1 MAALLQRRRNW
12 RKRAWRKKNAFK
24 KKLRSRWQVAKI
36 AQAVVNHNSEVKYQ
50 DQAMVGYPKVSL
62 THNVFEQIFDSLT
75 MTRQG
80 VENQPA
86 TNFAQNRV
94 GSSIRP
100 LKLWIKG
107 IIQLNGTPSGFP
119 ISKCLLRLIIVRR
132 PISTTIDTGAPA
144 LPQGIPK
151 NYAQTSQTN
160 LNTFPNNFLAN
171 FDYRACTVV
180 YDKVHSINTTAM
192 TQSQV
197 APDYAA
203 RGNAVSKMFN
213 INLNMDKLC
222 RGSVDY
228 SFTELTT
235 PSGTNIPKK
244 YCFQMYGVPW
254 LNDGYDPTYTQTGP
268 VACSII
274 AQSRLYFRDG

>member
-1 MAALLQRRRNW
+1 MVYKATRRRTQ
-12 RKRAWRKKNAFK
+12 RKKTMYK

-50 DQAMVGYPKVSL
+50 DQSTVAYPKVSL
-62 THNVFEQIFDSLT
+62 DHNVFTQLFDSLT
-75 MTRQG
+75 MTKQG

-86 TNFAQNRV
+86 TNFATNRI

-107 IIQLNGTPSGFP
+107 IIQLNATPTGFP
-119 ISKCLLRLIIVRR
+119 ITKCLLRLVVVRR
-132 PISTTIDTGAPA
+132 PISSTITGAPA
-144 LPQGIPK
+144 LPQGIPTH
-151 NYAQTSQTN
+151 YTQTSQTN

-171 FDYRACTVV
+171 FDFRTSTVV
-180 YDKVHSINTTAM
+180 YDKVHSIHCTAL

-197 APDYAA
+197 APDYPA
-203 RGNAVSKMFN
+203 RGNGISKTFN
-213 INLNMDKLC
+213 INLNMNKLC

-228 SFTELTT
+228 SFRELTT
-235 PSGTNIPKK
+235 PSGTDIPKK

-254 LNDGYDPTYTQTGP
+254 LNDGYDPAYALAGP
-268 VACSII
+268 VACSVI